1 MPKAHHEAEIK
12 AKCAIEIKMLA
23 KNEQVGMP
31 GSEQVYQFHII
42 STAFAAYSFRRAEF
56 TDFHQLQLTAI
67 IKRHTYQAFLL
78 RLKLD

>member
-31 GSEQVYQFHII
+31 GSELVYQFQII
-42 STAFAAYSFRRAEF
+42 SAAFAAYSFISAEF
-56 TDFHQLQLTAI
+56 TDFHQLQLTAV
-67 IKRHTYQAFLL
+67 IKGHTYHAFLL